1 MTEFLNDLN
10 KMSDE
15 DLIAIANGKIPFF
28 LSAKSTTTRQD
39 IIAEAKAI
47 LYKCQK
53 KEKSWHEKPWGKILI
68 GVIIGLILFV
78 ITLCVGRYLQKDQSQ
93 NPAKSSP
100 TALKPENKHH
110 PEASVPPT
118 QPKTPVLQPDIVCIL
133 DEHPTNEQL
142 LIFTLK
148 NEGLATAKPLSV
160 DYLTMRYHWKEQKIK
175 VIIRGGPTDKFE
187 YNEPGRKWLFI
198 PQLDPNDHKSKVT
211 GESVD
216 RDESRC
222 VNILYFYVTFWTPE
236 MASRE
241 KTVIFFVEGKRIY
254 TRTDY
259 KAYKAHKQFT
269 LIDLEI
275 KRTLAEVPNLP
286 TFGKHKRQ

>member
-1 MTEFLNDLN
+1 MTEFFNDLN
-10 KMSDE
+10 KKSDE
-15 DLIAIANGKIPFF
+15 ELIAIANGKIPYF
-28 LSAKSTTTRQD
+28 LSAKSTTTDQD

-47 LYKCQK
+47 LYKRQE
-53 KEKSWHEKPWGKILI
+53 KEKSWHEKPLGKILI
-68 GVIIGLILFV
+68 GVIIGLILLV
-78 ITLCVGRYLQKDQSQ
+78 ITLCVNQYLQKHKSQ
-93 NPAKSSP
+93 ETAKSLTTMP
-100 TALKPENKHH
+100 KPENKLH
-110 PEASVPPT
+110 PEASVPPA

-142 LIFTLK
+142 LIFTIK
-148 NEGLATAKPLSV
+148 NAGLATAKLVSV

-175 VIIRGGPTDKFE
+175 VIVRGGPTDKFE
-187 YNEPGRKWLFI
+187 YNEPGRRWLFI
-198 PQLDPNDHKSKVT
+198 LQLDPNDHKSKVT

-222 VNILYFYVTFWTPE
+222 VNILYFYVMFRTPE

-241 KTVIFFVEGKRIY
+241 KTAIFFVEDKRIY
-254 TRTDY
+254 TRTEY
-259 KAYKAHKQFT
+259 KAYKEHRQFT

>member
-1 MTEFLNDLN
+1 MRRCLGRTRNLTRCNRTGDWKFFCAEHRWQ
-10 KMSDE
+10 
-15 DLIAIANGKIPFF
+15 PFVWVTF
-28 LSAKSTTTRQD
+28 FIFT
-39 IIAEAKAI
+39 
-47 LYKCQK
+47 
-53 KEKSWHEKPWGKILI
+53 
-68 GVIIGLILFV
+68 IIGGGASIYSVL
-78 ITLCVGRYLQKDQSQ
+78 RSSP
-93 NPAKSSP
+93 NPARTEMHLPSAPSS
-100 TALKPENKHH
+100 LKPENKPH
-110 PEASVPPT
+110 PEASVPPA
-118 QPKTPVLQPDIVCIL
+118 QPKTPVVQPDIVCIL

-142 LIFTLK
+142 LIFTIK
-148 NEGLATAKPLSV
+148 NEGLATAKLVSV

-175 VIIRGGPTDKFE
+175 VILRGGLTDKFE

-222 VNILYFYVTFWTPE
+222 VKILYFYVTFRTPE

-241 KTVIFFVEGKRIY
+241 KTVIFFVEDKRIY
-254 TRTDY
+254 TRTEY
-259 KAYKAHKQFT
+259 KAYKAHKQVT

>member
-15 DLIAIANGKIPFF
+15 ELIAIANGKIPFC
-28 LSAKSTTTRQD
+28 LSAKSTTTIQD
-39 IIAEAKAI
+39 IIAEAKGI
-47 LYKCQK
+47 LHKRQK
-53 KEKSWHEKPWGKILI
+53 KEKSWYEKPLGIILVT
-68 GVIIGLILFV
+68 VISGLILLG
-78 ITLCVGRYLQKDQSQ
+78 ISLCVSRYLQKDQSQ
-93 NPAKSSP
+93 APVKSPP
-100 TALKPENKHH
+100 TALKPEDRPH
-110 PEASVPPT
+110 PEASVPPAE
-118 QPKTPVLQPDIVCIL
+118 PKTPVLQPGIVCIL

-142 LIFTLK
+142 LIFTIK
-148 NEGLATAKPLSV
+148 NEGLATAKLVSV

-175 VIIRGGPTDKFE
+175 VIIRGGLMDKFE

-222 VNILYFYVTFWTPE
+222 VNILYFYVTFRTPE

-241 KTVIFFVEGKRIY
+241 KTAIFFVEGKRIY

-286 TFGKHKRQ
+286 TFGKYKRQ

>member
-1 MTEFLNDLN
+1 MKCIGRTKTSNFLCRCDRSTIFLFCWQHVWQ
-10 KMSDE
+10 
-15 DLIAIANGKIPFF
+15 PF
-28 LSAKSTTTRQD
+28 
-39 IIAEAKAI
+39 
-47 LYKCQK
+47 
-53 KEKSWHEKPWGKILI
+53 ILI
-68 GVIIGLILFV
+68 SALVVFGAGLAEFSGYSLRDIFENTSHTGV
-78 ITLCVGRYLQKDQSQ
+78 
-93 NPAKSSP
+93 SSP
-100 TALKPENKHH
+100 LKQ
-110 PEASVPPT
+110 V
-118 QPKTPVLQPDIVCIL
+118 QPPVLQPDMACIL
-133 DEHPTNEQL
+133 DEHPTNEQF
-142 LIFTLK
+142 LIFTIK
-148 NEGLATAKPLSV
+148 NEGLAPAKFVSV
-160 DYLTMRYHWKEQKIK
+160 DHLTMRYHWKEQKIK
-175 VIIRGGPTDKFE
+175 VIIRGGLTDKFE

-222 VNILYFYVTFWTPE
+222 VNILYFYVTFRTPE

-241 KTVIFFVEGKRIY
+241 KTAIFFVEGKRIY

-259 KAYKAHKQFT
+259 KVYKAHKQFT